1 MCSKV
6 VLYYL
11 ACKQIAGRVQRAE
24 WYTVACMI
32 VKEDK
37 VKLATTL
44 EEVVEDLFNEVY
56 GM

>member
-6 VLYYL
+6 LLYYL
-11 ACKQIAGRVQRAE
+11 ACKQIAGRVQRAR

-37 VKLATTL
+37 VKLAASL
-44 EEVVEDLFNEVY
+44 EEVVEDLFNDVH